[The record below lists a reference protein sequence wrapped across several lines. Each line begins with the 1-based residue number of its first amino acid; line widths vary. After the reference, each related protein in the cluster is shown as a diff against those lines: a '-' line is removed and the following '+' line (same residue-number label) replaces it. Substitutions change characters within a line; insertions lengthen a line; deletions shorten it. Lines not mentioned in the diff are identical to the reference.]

1 MNISSSQHIALLPST
16 VICAMSWAPLIRVYR
31 EYVAEM
37 LHSSTDGPTR
47 NHAPNQSGAF
57 CSEIIATF
65 PKIVADPAMITAL
78 TAHWYQQK
86 QAMKNAGTKLTGSQW
101 KDPKFVRQAFT
112 YVIHRLWLASCAKAA
127 QRPLGRISETYDQV
141 QERSEAI
148 KSIFYSTT
156 DDILSPLT
164 TDTQQDEG
172 HLFAPFNTREVAFQ
186 FRT

>member
-1 MNISSSQHIALLPST
+1 
-16 VICAMSWAPLIRVYR
+16 MSWVPLIRVYR

-37 LHSSTDGPTR
+37 IHSSTDGPTR

-65 PKIVADPAMITAL
+65 PKIVSDPAMITAL

-86 QAMKNAGTKLTGSQW
+86 TAMKNASTTLLSSQW
-101 KDPKFVRQAFT
+101 KDPKYIKQAFT
-112 YVIHRLWLASCAKAA
+112 YVVHRLWLASCAKAS
-127 QRPLGRISETYDQV
+127 QKPLGRITETYEQT
-141 QERSEAI
+141 QERAEAI

-164 TDTQQDEG
+164 TDQEDEG
-172 HLFAPFNTREVAFQ
+172 HLFTPFNTREVAFQ
-186 FRT
+186 FRS